1 MLLRRGRR
9 GLWWLLLRAA
19 ACRACLTDAD
29 VLFVLDRS
37 VSIGQDNWNDAILD
51 FLDAQVA
58 RLAPSEETDVRVG
71 VVVFPAFDGAQD
83 DLSGGA
89 AVAVN
94 LTHDSG
100 AVAAAIASAV
110 RGGRVHGD
118 GESCANTGA
127 DNDGDCECDP
137 RGGGW
142 TAYGGY
148 DLGPSNSS
156 LSWPCGGWR
165 WTPTWHAL
173 DVARTT
179 LDDARGANKS
189 TYTHRF
195 KRPVHLTLEAAS
207 ALKAWIAAHGGGAL
221 RGVGVGDKWT
231 DLGSNCDPFCDEQGM
246 GLFVGQGYTGSVNM
260 TYFDDS
266 ALYCDEAYDDHP
278 FGCADGALAANCDQ
292 LWAIEDL
299 VGENFLA
306 EFGAVLCG
314 TGEFSWDYPTAAPT
328 PAVACGDDA
337 AWFVSGKPS
346 RGCDWVAESPAAR
359 CGKTDSDGEAADDA
373 CRETADGGAVAAAE
387 LGSSACAD
395 ASAVA
400 SADGAAGR
408 SDSLTGARADAEA
421 IDPAKLCSSACA
433 DASAVLVPE
442 LDAVRCAIPL
452 AESGAVLVSELLAER
467 HALPQRDSVC
477 GAVQLPQ
484 RDSVDPSERDA
495 VLVPELDAVCR
506 AIALSERD
514 AVLVPELFA
523 VRRAV
528 RFVASADGDA
538 GRSDSLTGARA
549 DAEAIAPAKL
559 CSSACA
565 DASAVASADG
575 DAGRSDSITGSFS
588 DAEAV
593 AAAELGSSACADAPA
608 IAGADGDAGRSVRC
622 ARSFS
627 DAETITAATRRR
639 PPRRRPWP
647 ASTVSCGTR
656 GRPVKDCA
664 WVADWPPRC
673 DVVGEDFCVAH
684 EVCRRACGNT
694 SSPSAAPSLTAAPTS
709 GRPSPRP
716 SRTAR
721 PTETAAPTPGP
732 TTGPDAAAV
741 ASAQPRAD
749 GGAGEPD
756 GGARR
761 RADAGAVG
769 VRGQFVLVQEGRPV
783 EGLRVGRG
791 LRSRAFAGAPAVAPS
806 PAPTASAALLVEPTE
821 LYVVTVTL
829 DFDADDV
836 AACGADAVVVGDSD
850 PLTSDVVRDILN
862 LTSPSSTLDLGRAAR
877 ADVAAVGARRGAAA
891 IADGRARKS
900 DRGSR
905 AEAVSRAHGD
915 ARQSDSLTGARADAE
930 TVAAA
935 ELGSSACADAA
946 AIAST
951 HGDAGQSLRVRSDP
965 EANAASEL
973 GSSACADAEAL
984 ASADGDARKPIG
996 STCFR
1001 ADAEANA
1008 PAELRSSACA
1018 DAPAIAGAD
1027 GDARKPHSITG
1038 ARSDAEAYA
1047 PAELGSSACADAEAL
1062 ASADGDARKPIG
1074 STCFRSDAE
1083 AIAAAELGSSSWANT
1098 AAIASTHSHAR
1109 KPVRSARFFSDAK
1122 ADAASELGSGACANA
1137 EALASA
1143 DVYSRE
1149 SDSST
1154 CFRSDAEGY
1163 AAAELGSSACADASA
1178 IASTDGDAGNPSA
1191 APRPPTPT
1199 PSSLACANAEALAS
1213 ADAPP
1218 TAHLRSDAGYAAA
1231 ELGSSACADASAIA
1245 DGAAIGSTCARQ
1257 HDGEAVRVLA
1267 MPFTGDADALII
1279 AILDVDGKD
1288 DRKQRESV
1296 CVQDDDIAAY
1306 VVRGGDRGEVAVVK
1320 SNASCDGRTQ
1330 EPSTTFLSTA
1340 PGFLCD
1346 NPERFP
1352 ELGVVTCA
1360 GCDQCAENPDLER
1373 YFPVDQ
1379 RSRAVLLAFP
1389 RDLSTFVVHVGV
1401 LCDDCVF
1408 DGGRTF
1414 NFAAVVGHT
1423 DGLFCAAA
1431 AKRAAG
1437 DESAGSWVGA
1447 WDADSSDDE
1456 PGRRRL
1462 AGEGAAIEVFAR
1474 VAGDDVL
1481 RLALC
1486 ANQIFNPTSI
1496 SLVDLH
1502 TGLAGG
1508 GAVRSVAAL
1517 VGDVVA
1523 EGLEADY
1530 GVDAAALSVA
1540 ADDVDDRRAGGGGG
1554 GGGGGAATRRRAAS
1568 GPSSPSPSAPRASP
1582 AGSRE
1587 PRRRRDGGAP
1597 RRCRRSTPPRSWAGS
1612 ARSASSTTSWTS
1624 AAAAP
1629 AARGRR
1635 FVDGGGAVLAPRPAD
1650 DAAVLVED
1658 CLVDLDAGGP
1668 LLLAADDAD
1677 RVGD

>member
-1 MLLRRGRR
+1 MSGRR
-9 GLWWLLLRAA
+9 AA
-19 ACRACLTDAD
+19 
-29 VLFVLDRS
+29 
-37 VSIGQDNWNDAILD
+37 
-51 FLDAQVA
+51 
-58 RLAPSEETDVRVG
+58 E
-71 VVVFPAFDGAQD
+71 
-83 DLSGGA
+83 
-89 AVAVN
+89 
-94 LTHDSG
+94 
-100 AVAAAIASAV
+100 
-110 RGGRVHGD
+110 
-118 GESCANTGA
+118 
-127 DNDGDCECDP
+127 
-137 RGGGW
+137 
-142 TAYGGY
+142 
-148 DLGPSNSS
+148 
-156 LSWPCGGWR
+156 
-165 WTPTWHAL
+165 
-173 DVARTT
+173 
-179 LDDARGANKS
+179 K
-189 TYTHRF
+189 THRF

-278 FGCADGALAANCDQ
+278 FGCADGALVSDAFGCGEGCHRVYESLISGGDDAVKAANCDQ

-328 PAVACGDDA
+328 PAGLRRR
-337 AWFVSGKPS
+337 
-346 RGCDWVAESPAAR
+346 RGLHAHGRAQHVPPAV
-359 CGKTDSDGEAADDA
+359 
-373 CRETADGGAVAAAE
+373 GGAVQ
-387 LGSSACAD
+387 
-395 ASAVA
+395 
-400 SADGAAGR
+400 
-408 SDSLTGARADAEA
+408 
-421 IDPAKLCSSACA
+421 
-433 DASAVLVPE
+433 
-442 LDAVRCAIPL
+442 
-452 AESGAVLVSELLAER
+452 
-467 HALPQRDSVC
+467 LPQRDSVC

-627 DAETITAATRRR
+627 DAETITGGDGRADGRPDAGPGLRRQFR
-639 PPRRRPWP
+639 V
-647 ASTVSCGTR
+647 AQE
-656 GRPVKDCA
+656 GRPVQGLRLGRGLASEVRRRREDLRRPRGLPPRVREHELAVGGAVAHGGADVGPAVAAAVADRAADGDGGADAGPDDGAPPRPSPAQPAPTAAPGNPTAAPVAAPTPAPSECADSSSWYKKGDPSKDCA
-664 WVADWPPRC
+664 WVAAYAPRC
-673 DVVGEDFCVAH
+673 GARGETTFAFAACRLACGCSAPPSPAPSLTPRPSAHGAREDATARPTAGPTARRGDGVRAVARSQRR
-684 EVCRRACGNT
+684 RRASDATAAPAPTPGD
-694 SSPSAAPSLTAAPTS
+694 PSAAPTTDPE
-709 GRPSPRP
+709 PSPVP
-716 SRTAR
+716 
-721 PTETAAPTPGP
+721 
-732 TTGPDAAAV
+732 
-741 ASAQPRAD
+741 
-749 GGAGEPD
+749 
-756 GGARR
+756 
-761 RADAGAVG
+761 
-769 VRGQFVLVQEGRPV
+769 
-783 EGLRVGRG
+783 
-791 LRSRAFAGAPAVAPS
+791 PAVAPS

-862 LTSPSSTLDLGRAAR
+862 LTSPSSTLDVTIARGGAPAAPPAPTTRAAIPSSAPAR
-877 ADVAAVGARRGAAA
+877 APTSPPSARAAA
-891 IADGRARKS
+891 PRPSPTVAPGNPTAAPAPRPSPRP
-900 DRGSR
+900 RR
-905 AEAVSRAHGD
+905 
-915 ARQSDSLTGARADAE
+915 RQAIRQPHRARADAE

-951 HGDAGQSLRVRSDP
+951 HGDAGQSVRGAGARADAAANTASELGSRAWTDTAAFASTHGYARESDSSACFRADAEANAATVVSPRTRAGLAIARADRDTWKSISSSRVRSDP

-1027 GDARKPHSITG
+1027 GDARKPTAS
-1038 ARSDAEAYA
+1038 
-1047 PAELGSSACADAEAL
+1047 PA
-1062 ASADGDARKPIG
+1062 
-1074 STCFRSDAE
+1074 
-1083 AIAAAELGSSSWANT
+1083 T
-1098 AAIASTHSHAR
+1098 ATRA
-1109 KPVRSARFFSDAK
+1109 
-1122 ADAASELGSGACANA
+1122 
-1137 EALASA
+1137 
-1143 DVYSRE
+1143 
-1149 SDSST
+1149 
-1154 CFRSDAEGY
+1154 
-1163 AAAELGSSACADASA
+1163 
-1178 IASTDGDAGNPSA
+1178 
-1191 APRPPTPT
+1191 
-1199 PSSLACANAEALAS
+1199 
-1213 ADAPP
+1213 
-1218 TAHLRSDAGYAAA
+1218 
-1231 ELGSSACADASAIA
+1231 
-1245 DGAAIGSTCARQ
+1245 
-1257 HDGEAVRVLA
+1257 A

-1279 AILDVDGKD
+1279 AILDVDGQKD

-1346 NPERFP
+1346 NPER
-1352 ELGVVTCA
+1352 
-1360 GCDQCAENPDLER
+1360 
-1373 YFPVDQ
+1373 
-1379 RSRAVLLAFP
+1379 RAVLLAFP

-1431 AKRAAG
+1431 ARRAAG

-1523 EGLEADY
+1523 AGLEADY

-1540 ADDVDDRRAGGGGG
+1540 ADDVDDTVAPTGGGGGG
-1554 GGGGGAATRRRAAS
+1554 GGGGGAAAS
-1568 GPSSPSPSAPRASP
+1568 GGVWALVAVAVGAAGVAGGLFRTTSIELFEVPLPAWRTCDFNDEEEAFCDALCAAFREGAAPHARSGDLLNDYVAGRCTGLRATASSRGSAAETDSTRVRVHYLGWKKTTDQWLEAYMVHVDDRAKPDKMKSSDN
-1582 AGSRE
+1582 AGT
-1587 PRRRRDGGAP
+1587 PNARDGTT
-1597 RRCRRSTPPRSWAGS
+1597 TPTLKAKKKNK
-1612 ARSASSTTSWTS
+1612 A
-1624 AAAAP
+1624 
-1629 AARGRR
+1629 
-1635 FVDGGGAVLAPRPAD
+1635 
-1650 DAAVLVED
+1650 
-1658 CLVDLDAGGP
+1658 
-1668 LLLAADDAD
+1668 
-1677 RVGD
+1677 